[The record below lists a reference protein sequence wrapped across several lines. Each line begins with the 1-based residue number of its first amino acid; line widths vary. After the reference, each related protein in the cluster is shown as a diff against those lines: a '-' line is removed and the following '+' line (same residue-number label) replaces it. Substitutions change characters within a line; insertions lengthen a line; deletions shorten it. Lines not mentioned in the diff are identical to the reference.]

1 MTIDKI
7 IRHIEIELMRHEDH
21 LKSKHVHSSQKE
33 WVRGNIFALNGIIDL
48 IRIYERESK
57 ERLNARMQRFMDE
70 EEEC

>member
-33 WVRGNIFALNGIIDL
+33 WVRGNISALKDVLETYN
-48 IRIYERESK
+48 IYKK
-57 ERLNARMQRFMDE
+57 EME
-70 EEEC
+70 EV